1 LAKLVIDLFLHVV
14 RDDHDM
20 IRLLRIGAFQT
31 LADGMDDYFIFLIGR
46 EEN

>member
-1 LAKLVIDLFLHVV
+1 VV

-20 IRLLRIGAFQT
+20 IELLRIDAFQT

-46 EEN
+46 EENEEGEWLRSEV